1 MLEVVE
7 IEVVVCMMK
16 WNWVS
21 GKVEICNV
29 MRYDMMKSKRVWW
42 VVVGGVEK
50 YKIEDCFDIERIMVG
65 FGRDGSK

>member
-1 MLEVVE
+1 
-7 IEVVVCMMK
+7 
-16 WNWVS
+16 
-21 GKVEICNV
+21 